1 MENRY
6 VMYTENSMGENIPDS
21 VQVEQHPKRINVQFI
36 LVGLAV
42 LVVVAVSLLFF
53 LTANKDYSKV
63 ATESAILNN
72 SGDYAGAQR
81 LLEEKI
87 KSDSAPELKLM
98 LANSYLDEGSV
109 RGREASASEKA
120 QDILLPLKNSYQ
132 SPYLY
137 DLLGYSYK
145 IINDLD
151 NPILYYN
158 KSLALDSKSVN
169 TLFSIGHTYWL
180 KGETDKARDF
190 YNQADLAITDSTDN
204 SVKIKVY
211 AGIATLSKDLV
222 RAEEYFLKTIPLSD
236 SRAFKAE
243 MYADLATLKLVQQ
256 DNSKAFE
263 FAKMALQTDPSSE
276 MAHLVFAKSAMA
288 EKSVLES
295 NLEKVRLSLFKAI
308 FLAPVKAEPQ
318 YWQGKFEFIGGNYDQ
333 AIRSYGN
340 ALRLIDG
347 DNSLNTDSRT
357 VLRSDINFD
366 LAVVYYLKKD
376 NKNANR
382 YISEA
387 FGGNP
392 VKVMY
397 VLEKN
402 TQLKGLLAMLT
413 GKK

>member
-1 MENRY
+1 ME
-6 VMYTENSMGENIPDS
+6 ENTLDS
-21 VQVEQHPKRINVQFI
+21 AQVEQPSNRINAQFI
-36 LVGLAV
+36 VVGLAV
-42 LVVVAVSLLFF
+42 LVIVVVSLFF
-53 LTANKDYSKV
+53 FITAKVDYSKV
-63 ATESAILNN
+63 ATESATLNN
-72 SGDYAGAQR
+72 SGDYAGAQK

-109 RGREASASEKA
+109 RGQEAEASKKA
-120 QDILLPLKNSYQ
+120 QSILIPLESSYNSVYF
-132 SPYLY
+132 Y
-137 DLLGYSYK
+137 DLLGYSYE
-145 IINDLD
+145 IVD
-151 NPILYYN
+151 NFDQALTSYN

-236 SRAFKAE
+236 SRTFKAE

-256 DNSKAFE
+256 DNAKAFE

-276 MAHLVFAKSAMA
+276 MSHLVFAKSAMA
-288 EKSVLES
+288 ERSVLEA

-308 FLAPVKAEPQ
+308 FLAPAKAEPQ
-318 YWQGKFEFIGGNYDQ
+318 YWQGKFEFIERNYDQ

-340 ALRLIDG
+340 ALRLIGG
-347 DNSLNTDSRT
+347 DNSLNTGSRNA
-357 VLRSDINFD
+357 LRSDVNLD
-366 LAVVYYLKKD
+366 MAVAYYLKKD
-376 NKNANR
+376 NKNADR

-397 VLEKN
+397 VLEGN
-402 TQLKGLLAMLT
+402 AQLKGLLAMLT
-413 GKK
+413 GLK